1 MFEYGLIYN
10 NLKQKKW
17 HTNLYNTMT
26 DQYSMTYNK
35 AFKNTKI
42 YCVCVNV
49 LETYQSSRKNSQKL
63 NYLKYPIFIHDYYS

>member
-26 DQYSMTYNK
+26 DQYSMTYNE

-42 YCVCVNV
+42 YCVCV
-49 LETYQSSRKNSQKL
+49 LTYWKHTKAQERTHKS
-63 NYLKYPIFIHDYYS
+63 